1 MLKYLGGWVKLFSLQ
16 EVLLPVSSKGTA
28 SSYNTVCIP
37 CSINGDP
44 KLGRRRVSRARCSAR
59 RRVRYDED
67 DDDDD
72 EDEYG
77 HNAEIA
83 MLELYSQSA
92 KDEAL
97 LVSALVDEEGVEVL
111 IFKGFSSSLSYRTSP
126 DPSRSILP
134 ARAVIKSI
142 DRIKGPFD
150 PSNIEYLERGLTLEI
165 FKSRL

>member
-1 MLKYLGGWVKLFSLQ
+1 MLKHLGGWVKLFSLQ
-16 EVLLPVSSKGTA
+16 EVLLPVSSNGTA

-37 CSINGDP
+37 SSIDGAP
-44 KLGRRRVSRARCSAR
+44 KLGRRRVSRARCSSR
-59 RRVRYDED
+59 RRVRYDE

-92 KDEAL
+92 KEEAL
-97 LVSALVDEEGVEVL
+97 LVSALVDEEEVEVL

-165 FKSRL
+165 FRSRL